1 MSAADDR
8 AVTLNGVTYR
18 WPRCPVV
25 VVCIDGGDPAYFDQ
39 AGRDGII
46 PNVERFMA
54 QGFGAVA
61 DGIVP
66 SLTNPNN
73 LSIVTGSPSSGSR
86 HLRKLLP
93 GPGHGRC
100 GDDER
105 PRFRALR
112 IALGGVLAARGAGGG
127 HHRQRQAAPAAGP
140 EHQPRWRQH
149 QLFVGA
155 GRSMHARGERYRASA
170 RLGRLAAGR
179 CLLGRAIALCA
190 RSRHQAAGAIPS
202 RADVS
207 VVDRLHPAQVRPRH
221 AGDQR
226 FLRAAG
232 RCVRTAGGAR
242 SRRRHHRRSRH
253 ER

>member
-73 LSIVTGSPSSGSR
+73 LSIVTGSPPAVHGISGNYSWTR
-86 HLRKLLP
+86 T
-93 GPGHGRC
+93 
-100 GDDER
+100 
-105 PRFRALR
+105 RALR
-112 IALGGVLAARGAGGG
+112 
-127 HHRQRQAAPAAGP
+127 
-140 EHQPRWRQH
+140 
-149 QLFVGA
+149 
-155 GRSMHARGERYRASA
+155 S
-170 RLGRLAAGR
+170 
-179 CLLGRAIALCA
+179 
-190 RSRHQAAGAIPS
+190 
-202 RADVS
+202 
-207 VVDRLHPAQVRPRH
+207 
-221 AGDQR
+221 
-226 FLRAAG
+226 
-232 RCVRTAGGAR
+232 
-242 SRRRHHRRSRH
+242 
-253 ER
+253 